1 MAQNYTSRTKI
12 KITGVDEFKKNIEKV
27 NKDVIKIL
35 PDAVMAG
42 AEIIRDAAKAKVHS
56 RSGLLE
62 AGIKAEITW
71 DKNAPVAWAG
81 AGFDREMNDVF
92 VKYSKAGKRY
102 YYPAAVEYG
111 HKGPHPAPKHSFMRS
126 ALDENKAKIRAE
138 IKNRV
143 KAAIEGAVK

>member
-1 MAQNYTSRTKI
+1 MAVSRTKI
-12 KITGVDEFKKNIEKV
+12 KIEGMDEFKKNIDKV

-42 AEIIRDAAKAKVHS
+42 AKIVQAAARSKVPVK
-56 RSGLLE
+56 SGALKS
-62 AGIKAEITW
+62 GIKAEITW

-81 AGFDREMNDVF
+81 VGFDREMNAVF

-102 YYPAAVEYG
+102 YYPASVEYG
-111 HKGPHPAPKHSFMRS
+111 TKGPHSAPAHPFMRP
-126 ALDENKAKIRAE
+126 AIDNNKAKVRKE
-138 IKNRV
+138 IKDRV